1 MNFEVGKCYRYTNR
15 SWLALSEN
23 YPYMG
28 SSCIV
33 NSNSF
38 IVLEKVGE
46 YRTAIWGIIEV
57 FKVFCNGR
65 IYYNTITEGAK
76 MYYEAL

>member
-23 YPYMG
+23 YMG
-28 SSCIV
+28 SSCVV

-38 IVLEKVGE
+38 IIFEKVDE
-46 YRTAIWGIIEV
+46 YRTANWGIREV
-57 FKVFCNGR
+57 FKVFCDGR
-65 IYYNTITEGAK
+65 IYYNTITEGTK